1 MKKDMIDY
9 IRETPSEIQQILQ
22 NDKQIFAEYVCLLSD
37 SIEKIYLVGS
47 GSSLNAAIGAVDLM
61 EQVLQIE
68 VEPVKAM
75 AFTDRTFIN
84 SNSIVIGISQGGIS
98 ESTIEAL
105 DRAKEAAIKTLAV
118 SGNDNAG
125 IINHADVFLPLHIS
139 EEHVGPKTK
148 GVYATIAE
156 LDLLAL
162 RWAETLER
170 ITADQA
176 QGYRNQLED
185 ELSQM
190 CSRIEEIALWYQK
203 NKAVFQDINQIVLVG
218 DDHVAGTVA
227 EGSLKMLECLEC
239 LVHGYELEEFMH
251 GIYHA
256 MDNKTLIIGIG
267 FPDRHYA
274 RLVRLLQYL
283 RKEYDA
289 KAVLISNKEEDDIT
303 TFVYPFMDNV
313 LFSTFSW
320 LIFLQVIAR
329 YVSLDRGIDCCA
341 TGKSEFHKVMQS
353 YRY

>member
-1 MKKDMIDY
+1 MMKDMIDY
-9 IRETPSEIQQILQ
+9 IRETPSEIKLILQ
-22 NDKQIFAEYVCLLSD
+22 NEKQIFEKYACLLSD
-37 SIEKIYLVGS
+37 NMKKIYLVGS

-75 AFTDRTFIN
+75 AFTDRTYIR
-84 SNSIVIGISQGGIS
+84 SDSIVIGISQGGIS

-105 DRAKEAAIKTLAV
+105 DKAKEKGIKTIAI
-118 SGNDNAG
+118 SSNYNAG
-125 IINHADVFLPLHIS
+125 IVKHADFFLPMLIS
-139 EEHVGPKTK
+139 EENVGPKTK

-156 LDLLAL
+156 LDIMAL
-162 RWAETLER
+162 RWAETLGR

-190 CSRIEEIALWYQK
+190 CFQIEEIESWYQQ
-203 NKAVFQDINQIVLVG
+203 NKAVFQNISHIVIVG
-218 DDHVAGTVA
+218 DDHVAGAVA
-227 EGSLKMLECLEC
+227 EGSLKMLECLES
-239 LVHGYELEEFMH
+239 LVYGYELEEFMH

-256 MDNKTLIIGIG
+256 IDNKTLIIGIG

-283 RKEYDA
+283 RNKYDA
-289 KAVLISNKEEDDIT
+289 KVALTGNKEEDGIPS
-303 TFVYPFMDNV
+303 FAHHCNDNI

-320 LIFLQVIAR
+320 LIFLQVVAKN
-329 YVSLDRGIDCCA
+329 VSLDRGIDCCA
-341 TGKSEFHKVMQS
+341 PGESDFHKVMQS

>member
-1 MKKDMIDY
+1 MMKDVIDY
-9 IRETPSEIQQILQ
+9 IRETPAELKQILREE
-22 NDKQIFAEYVCLLSD
+22 KQIFEPYVCLFSEH
-37 SIEKIYLVGS
+37 IKKIYLVGS
-47 GSSLNAAIGAVDLM
+47 GSSLNAAIGAVNLM

-75 AFTDRTFIN
+75 AFTDRAYIN
-84 SNSIVIGISQGGIS
+84 SDSIVIGISQGGIS

-105 DRAKEAAIKTLAV
+105 DKAKEKGIKTIAI
-118 SGNDNAG
+118 SSNYNAG
-125 IINHADVFLPLHIS
+125 IVKHADVFLPMLIS
-139 EEHVGPKTK
+139 EENVGPKTK

-162 RWAETLER
+162 RWAETSDR

-190 CSRIEEIALWYQK
+190 CVQIKEVESWYQQ
-203 NKAVFQDINQIVLVG
+203 NKAVFQNINHIVIVG
-218 DDHVAGTVA
+218 DDHVAGAVA
-227 EGSLKMLECLEC
+227 EGSLKMLECLES
-239 LVHGYELEEFMH
+239 LVYGYELEEFMH

-256 MDNKTLIIGIG
+256 IDNKTLVIGIG

-283 RKEYDA
+283 RSKNGA
-289 KAVLISNKEEDDIT
+289 KVVLTCNKKEDDIPA
-303 TFVYPFMDNV
+303 FVYPFTDNV
-313 LFSTFSW
+313 LFSTFSR

-329 YVSLDRGIDCCA
+329 SVSLDNGIDCCA
-341 TGKSEFHKVMQS
+341 PGESNFHKIMQS